1 MSPPVSSRPARALAA
16 ALLSVLLL
24 VAGACA
30 DDDSVGVSELCDA
43 RNELEDALG
52 DLTNVASGDE
62 GIADAFDRIGEALED
77 LRDAA
82 EDELD
87 DEIDGVEQAVGRL
100 DDAVTASEGRPLRE
114 RLSTFGDAVADVGA
128 SLDTLSDA
136 AGAGC

>member
-1 MSPPVSSRPARALAA
+1 MPTPPSRRARALAA

-24 VAGACA
+24 GTAACA

-52 DLTNVASGDE
+52 DLTNVAGGDE
-62 GIADAFDRIGEALED
+62 GIDDALDRIGEALGA
-77 LRDAA
+77 LRDAGG
-82 EDELD
+82 DELD
-87 DEIDGVEQAVGRL
+87 DEIDDVEEAVGRL
-100 DDAVTASEGRPLRE
+100 DDAVTASEGRSFRE
-114 RLSTFGDAVADVGA
+114 RISTFGDAVADVGA